1 MDFTKDEWMLL
12 ILYGKDTLSDT
23 IVSMQKV
30 KKKLQPDETELDRM
44 LNGIIRK
51 LQGMTEAEFAK
62 LG

>member
-1 MDFTKDEWMLL
+1 MNFTKDEWMLL

-23 IVSMQKV
+23 IASMQKV

-44 LNGIIRK
+44 LNGMIRK
-51 LQGMTEAEFAK
+51 LQSMTEAEFPK